1 LPVLALSL
9 SGYVETSMQSVL
21 GATTPAVRLDPEAI
35 RSRFPILDQEVNG
48 SPLVYLDNAA
58 STQKPDVVI
67 EATTRFYERDNANV
81 HRGIHELSNRSTD
94 AYEAARARL
103 ARFIG
108 ASDPAEVI
116 WTRGTTE
123 SLNLVASCLGG
134 STLGAGDEVLLSV
147 MEHHANLVP
156 WQMVAART
164 GARLRFLDIDE
175 EGRLDLSG
183 LNDLLTERTRIVSVG
198 HVSNALGT
206 INPVRQLADAAHAVG
221 ALLVVDGA
229 QSAPHL
235 DVDVQALGCDFFAL
249 SGHKMCGPTGIGA
262 LWGRREFL
270 ERMPPWLGG
279 GDMIKRVDLESSTW
293 ADLPNKFEA
302 GTPNIAG
309 AVGMGAAVEFLEGI
323 DRGSILEHERDLL
336 GFALASL
343 GELPDVRVF
352 GPSDP
357 RQRTGVVSFT
367 MGDVHPHDL
376 ATILDSRGVAIRAGH
391 HCAQP
396 LMRRLGVPATAR
408 ASFYLYNTRADVE
421 ALIEALDHARSI
433 FAR

>member
-1 LPVLALSL
+1 
-9 SGYVETSMQSVL
+9 MQSVL

-235 DVDVQALGCDFFAL
+235 DVDV
-249 SGHKMCGPTGIGA
+249 
-262 LWGRREFL
+262 
-270 ERMPPWLGG
+270 
-279 GDMIKRVDLESSTW
+279 
-293 ADLPNKFEA
+293 
-302 GTPNIAG
+302 
-309 AVGMGAAVEFLEGI
+309 
-323 DRGSILEHERDLL
+323 
-336 GFALASL
+336 
-343 GELPDVRVF
+343 
-352 GPSDP
+352 
-357 RQRTGVVSFT
+357 
-367 MGDVHPHDL
+367 
-376 ATILDSRGVAIRAGH
+376 
-391 HCAQP
+391 
-396 LMRRLGVPATAR
+396 
-408 ASFYLYNTRADVE
+408 
-421 ALIEALDHARSI
+421 
-433 FAR
+433 